1 MLVVVNV
8 NFLNKVKSF
17 YFAVSIFYII
27 IGLIML
33 LNPEFIA
40 NFINY
45 VIGSIIL
52 VYGIVYLI
60 KLYQQKN
67 GEVIKFDFLAGVFLL
82 SLGLYLVLNSN
93 ILLTLIPFCSG
104 FIIILDGVYQLI
116 NSFKLKKNNY
126 HLWYINLIIGLLF
139 IGFAVYIMI
148 NYLNISYLI
157 IRIVGGV
164 LIFDALTDFYTY
176 FVMKK
181 NKKANEIKVI
191 EADVDTE

>member
-1 MLVVVNV
+1 MLVVVLV
-8 NFLNKVKSF
+8 NIFKKVKSF

-181 NKKANEIKVI
+181 NKKMNEIKVI

>member
-1 MLVVVNV
+1 M

-139 IGFAVYIMI
+139 IGFAIYIMI

-181 NKKANEIKVI
+181 NKKTNEIKVI